1 MEFTIFGGEFLNKL
15 KKTFLLI
22 SPCGILLVSLLNI
35 IFISLTITA
44 IINYKTFGIGIIL
57 LISLFTLICVLG
69 LILCF
74 HNSITVDKTH
84 KMIIVKTLK
93 IKKIDFNEILKLD
106 VDTNM
111 SVNKNKYC
119 KIYFNLKDGNVY
131 TINGYLSIL
140 RTHDV
145 EKSKEI
151 VQKINTLISSTQ

>member
-1 MEFTIFGGEFLNKL
+1 
-15 KKTFLLI
+15 
-22 SPCGILLVSLLNI
+22 
-35 IFISLTITA
+35 
-44 IINYKTFGIGIIL
+44 
-57 LISLFTLICVLG
+57 
-69 LILCF
+69 
-74 HNSITVDKTH
+74 
-84 KMIIVKTLK
+84 
-93 IKKIDFNEILKLD
+93 
-106 VDTNM
+106 M

>member
-15 KKTFLLI
+15 KKTFLLT

-93 IKKIDFNEILKLD
+93 IKKN
-106 VDTNM
+106 
-111 SVNKNKYC
+111 
-119 KIYFNLKDGNVY
+119 
-131 TINGYLSIL
+131 
-140 RTHDV
+140 
-145 EKSKEI
+145 
-151 VQKINTLISSTQ
+151 